1 MYHLLNKIQGY
12 TQNGPMGNDLQAQD
26 NTVTDVGVAAGG
38 LGTAIAS
45 AIVQFNKGN
54 VMGPLITMVAAPSG
68 TSTVR
73 FPVYTKHTPSDSD
86 HGVKEMASGAEETIA
101 NLTNIETT
109 ASDLTVLR
117 RAIRAEITDLAAH
130 GNADALM
137 TNAGAQLGNDVAK
150 HFDEEVCGHFDSF
163 TNAVG
168 TSTEG
173 LYFLEIMDGVAKLE
187 ANDAPRPYSAVLHPQ
202 QIYGAFG
209 LSNEFN
215 TAAATGGSY
224 GGSKGAFN
232 GMAGNAEAQFM
243 GAGFVTSL
251 AGVNFYTSTSV
262 PDGSDATMK
271 KGGMF
276 ARTALGCG
284 YIDFGGG
291 NFIQMAAEREE
302 AYAKTTLVAN
312 AYYAKAI
319 LVNAHGVEV
328 HTEIS

>member
-1 MYHLLNKIQGY
+1 M
-12 TQNGPMGNDLQAQD
+12 AQS
-26 NTVTDVGVAAGG
+26 NVVTDVGVAAGG

-54 VMGPLITMVAAPSG
+54 VLGPLVTMSPAPQG
-68 TSTVR
+68 TKTVQV
-73 FPVYTKHTPSDSD
+73 PVYTTHTPSNATY
-86 HGVKEMASGAEETIA
+86 GVKEMASGAEETDA

-109 ASDLTVLR
+109 VVSLEVLR
-117 RAIRAEITDLAAH
+117 RAIRAEITDLSAY

-137 TNAGAQLGNDVAK
+137 VNAGAQLGNDVAK

-163 TNAVG
+163 SNAVG
-168 TSTEG
+168 ASTEG
-173 LYFLEIMDGVAKLE
+173 LYFMDLMDGIANLE
-187 ANDAPRPYSAVLHPQ
+187 ANDAPRPYNAVLHPQ
-202 QIYGAFG
+202 QVYGKFG
-209 LSNEFN
+209 VSNEFN

-232 GMAGNAEAQFM
+232 LANNTSISDQFM
-243 GAGFVTSL
+243 GAGFVTSI
-251 AGVNFYTSTSV
+251 AGIGIYTSTSV

-271 KGGMF
+271 KGGLF
-276 ARTALGCG
+276 ARTALGVG

-291 NFIQMAAEREE
+291 NFIQMASEREE
-302 AYAKTTLVAN
+302 VSAKTTLVAN
-312 AYYAKAI
+312 AYYGKSI